1 MSTLLVELTQFE
13 ASYKLL
19 YEGQETVNYVNEASR
34 MAGTMV
40 CIAPLLL
47 IYFLLQRYF
56 VQSVDMVGIKD

>member
-1 MSTLLVELTQFE
+1 
-13 ASYKLL
+13 
-19 YEGQETVNYVNEASR
+19 
-34 MAGTMV
+34 MAGTMI